1 MAAGH
6 ALDNISDWLEKS
18 APMPPL
24 DKPKLNRAASLTP
37 VMAAKFEENV
47 NLFLA
52 FISISAIFNF
62 LVINVIVQG
71 R

>member
-24 DKPKLNRAASLTP
+24 DKPKLDRATSLTP
-37 VMAAKFEENV
+37 IMASKTEKKIS
-47 NLFLA
+47 LFIIC
-52 FISISAIFNF
+52 FYEF
-62 LVINVIVQG
+62 
-71 R
+71 RCD